1 MKGRRASS
9 SARERRRETES
20 IINERFVLV
29 APPLARR
36 PLSLSCSSSPPSSLS
51 LSFSLAL
58 SLSPPT
64 NKKNSA
70 TIAWRE
76 EYKPDEITF
85 DDIKALNTGRL
96 ELSKDRDVDGRPLV
110 FFRLR

>member
-1 MKGRRASS
+1 M
-9 SARERRRETES
+9 
-20 IINERFVLV
+20 
-29 APPLARR
+29 R
-36 PLSLSCSSSPPSSLS
+36 PLSSSFSRPHDAETEEKTHPLSSSLS
-51 LSFSLAL
+51 SFP
-58 SLSPPT
+58 SPKTT
-64 NKKNSA
+64 NNSA

-96 ELSKDRDVDGRPLV
+96 ELAKDRDVDGRPLV

>member
-1 MKGRRASS
+1 MKPKDDQRALRSGCAPS
-9 SARERRRETES
+9 RETTS
-20 IINERFVLV
+20 IAFLFEL
-29 APPLARR
+29 
-36 PLSLSCSSSPPSSLS
+36 PPSSLS

>member
-1 MKGRRASS
+1 MTSHRKREGEEGQELQQRRERKRGK
-9 SARERRRETES
+9 ARERVSWKEELFFYSSVIQKRKPP
-20 IINERFVLV
+20 
-29 APPLARR
+29 APLFQ
-36 PLSLSCSSSPPSSLS
+36 LD
-51 LSFSLAL
+51 
-58 SLSPPT
+58 PT
-64 NKKNSA
+64 QNSA

>member
-1 MKGRRASS
+1 MTRGSS
-9 SARERRRETES
+9 HQQQRVREQVKPKKHHPPS
-20 IINERFVLV
+20 IKSNQPRC
-29 APPLARR
+29 A
-36 PLSLSCSSSPPSSLS
+36 PSSLAFSERKTSPPLPS
-51 LSFSLAL
+51 LFHLSLA
-58 SLSPPT
+58 PVT
-64 NKKNSA
+64 NQKNSA

-85 DDIKALNTGRL
+85 DDIKDLNTGRL

>member
-1 MKGRRASS
+1 MFKLS
-9 SARERRRETES
+9 
-20 IINERFVLV
+20 
-29 APPLARR
+29 PLL
-36 PLSLSCSSSPPSSLS
+36 PLSFFLSR
-51 LSFSLAL
+51 SFSLPL
-58 SLSPPT
+58 
-64 NKKNSA
+64 NQQKKNSA

>member
-1 MKGRRASS
+1 MKPKNISNQLVRCAPSWRAEKKTS
-9 SARERRRETES
+9 
-20 IINERFVLV
+20 
-29 APPLARR
+29 PLF
-36 PLSLSCSSSPPSSLS
+36 S
-51 LSFSLAL
+51 LSFPL
-58 SLSPPT
+58 PPPPPSQPK
-64 NKKNSA
+64 NKSA

>member
-1 MKGRRASS
+1 MKPKKQITHHR
-9 SARERRRETES
+9 
-20 IINERFVLV
+20 INLV
-29 APPLARR
+29 APPFCL
-36 PLSLSCSSSPPSSLS
+36 CSFVERKTSPPL
-51 LSFSLAL
+51 FSLFLFLFL
-58 SLSPPT
+58 SRPFLHQP
-64 NKKNSA
+64 KNSA

>member
-1 MKGRRASS
+1 MKPKASS
-9 SARERRRETES
+9 TSAS
-20 IINERFVLV
+20 FWL
-29 APPLARR
+29 R
-36 PLSLSCSSSPPSSLS
+36 PLSRDDLYRFLVQALPPPPSLFLSLS
-51 LSFSLAL
+51 LF
-58 SLSPPT
+58 LSPPQPT
-64 NKKNSA
+64 KKNSA

-76 EYKPDEITF
+76 EYNPDEITF

>member
-1 MKGRRASS
+1 MLRCVPSLERKISS
-9 SARERRRETES
+9 SSST
-20 IINERFVLV
+20 
-29 APPLARR
+29 
-36 PLSLSCSSSPPSSLS
+36 SSPSLL
-51 LSFSLAL
+51 LSFSPFL
-58 SLSPPT
+58 PPQLQQKT
-64 NKKNSA
+64 NENSA

-96 ELSKDRDVDGRPLV
+96 ELSRERDADGRPLV